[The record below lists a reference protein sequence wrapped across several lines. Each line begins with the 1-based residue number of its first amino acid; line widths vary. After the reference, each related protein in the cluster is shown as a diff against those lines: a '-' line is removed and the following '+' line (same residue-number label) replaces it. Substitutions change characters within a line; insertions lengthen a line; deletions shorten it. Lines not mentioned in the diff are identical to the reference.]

1 MSRPFV
7 IPFGTLQIGLTKQ
20 EPTYEC
26 QNQASDV
33 NTNTPLI
40 STELDE
46 LMIWGGLR
54 RLLRIQIHLRQSR
67 LVLQN
72 KGLRWPV
79 LIKID

>member
-33 NTNTPLI
+33 NTKSLLI
-40 STELDE
+40 STEQNGLFIGRE
-46 LMIWGGLR
+46 LL
-54 RLLRIQIHLRQSR
+54 RLLRIQIHFR
-67 LVLQN
+67 
-72 KGLRWPV
+72 
-79 LIKID
+79 